1 MKNES
6 EGEKLKKANIKLR
19 FNIINTIVYVV
30 SLILILQLFN
40 LQIVNGEEYREK
52 SNTKLS
58 RESKLEAARGSILDK
73 TGNKLATTKMGFSL
87 ELYKSKVDNETLNE
101 SILKMI
107 KILEEN
113 EDTFTDTL
121 PITLEPY
128 GFTLGDEESEKKWK
142 EKNKLDKDL
151 TAEECFNKLQEK
163 YKITNQDLSEVR
175 KIMGLRYEI
184 AQAGYSS
191 TKSVVI
197 AKDISRA
204 SANQF
209 NERSAEFPGVNIIVE
224 PIRTYQK
231 GNLAS
236 HIIGY
241 IGKIGE
247 KEYET
252 KKEQGYENDDYVG
265 RTGIESVFEEYLKGK
280 DGIKQIDMAV
290 EGTATDEYISQEAVA
305 GSDIVLSIDANL
317 QLVTEQA
324 LANNIYKINNGG
336 FGKQYNT
343 NSGAVVVMNVK
354 TGEVLAMA
362 SYPDFEP
369 ELFVGGISTE
379 NWKKYHE
386 NSNNPL
392 YNRAVQGAYAPG
404 SIYKMISAVAALE
417 SGITNIKEKI
427 NDTGVYPYAHK
438 PVCWYW
444 TDYHRGHGY
453 LNVTGAI
460 QHSCNYYFYEMG
472 RRMGID
478 VLEKYSKYFG
488 LGEKTGIELP
498 NENAG
503 TLASK
508 ALVESKGR
516 EWKLGDMLSAVIGQ
530 SYNNFSPIQIAK
542 YISMIANGGKKINPT
557 IVKSVINADGTEVS
571 KEEIENFVN
580 NKLGLTQDTTEDL
593 NIDDKNLAAV
603 REGMRSVTSETGG
616 TAYSIFKD
624 FNIEV
629 GGKTGSAEAG
639 NKTNAWFAG
648 YAPFD
653 DPEIAVVVMVE
664 NGGHGSY
671 TAEVVRDIMAQYFGM
686 NSSQITEDMTAIP
699 YTEIVR

>member
-1 MKNES
+1 M
-6 EGEKLKKANIKLR
+6 KKANIKLR

-58 RESKLEAARGSILDK
+58 RESKLEASRGSILDK

-101 SILKMI
+101 AILKMI
-107 KILEEN
+107 KVLEEN

-128 GFTLGDEESEKKWK
+128 GFTLEDEEAAKKWK
-142 EKNKLDKDL
+142 EKNKLDKNL
-151 TAEECFNKLQEK
+151 TAEECFYKLQEK

-175 KIMGLRYEI
+175 KIMGIRYEI

-209 NERSAEFPGVNIIVE
+209 NERSAEFPGVNVIVE

-241 IGKIGE
+241 IGKISE
-247 KEYET
+247 KEYDQ
-252 KKEQGYENDDYVG
+252 KKEQGYDNDDYIG
-265 RTGIESVFEEYLKGK
+265 RTGIEAVFEEYLKGK

-324 LANNIYKINNGG
+324 LANNIHKINSGG
-336 FGKQYNT
+336 FGKQYTT

-369 ELFVGGISTE
+369 ELFVGGISSE

-404 SIYKMISAVAALE
+404 SIYKMVSAVAALE
-417 SGITNIKEKI
+417 SGVTNTREKV

-444 TDYHRGHGY
+444 TDFHRGHGY

-460 QHSCNYYFYEMG
+460 QHSCNFYFYEMG

-488 LGEKTGIELP
+488 LGEKTGVELP
-498 NENAG
+498 NENPG

-508 ALVESKGR
+508 SLVESKGR

-542 YISMIANGGKKINPT
+542 YISMIANGGNKINPT
-557 IVKSVINADGTEVS
+557 IVKSVINADGTEAS
-571 KEEIENFVN
+571 KDEIEKFVN
-580 NKLGLTQDTTEDL
+580 DKLGLTQDTNEDL

-653 DPEIAVVVMVE
+653 DPEIAVAVMVE
-664 NGGHGSY
+664 NGGHGLY
-671 TAEVVRDIMAQYFGM
+671 TAEVVRDIIAQYFGM

-699 YTEIVR
+699 YTEMSR

>member
-1 MKNES
+1 M
-6 EGEKLKKANIKLR
+6 KKANIKLR

-58 RESKLEAARGSILDK
+58 RESKLEASRGSILDK

-101 SILKMI
+101 AILKMI
-107 KILEEN
+107 KVLEEN

-128 GFTLGDEESEKKWK
+128 GFTLGDEEAEKKWK
-142 EKNKLDKDL
+142 EKNKLDKNL
-151 TAEECFNKLQEK
+151 TAEECFYKLQEK

-175 KIMGLRYEI
+175 KIMGIRYEI

-209 NERSAEFPGVNIIVE
+209 NERSAEFPGVNVIVE

-241 IGKIGE
+241 IGKISE
-247 KEYET
+247 KEYDQ
-252 KKEQGYENDDYVG
+252 KKEQGYDNDDYIG
-265 RTGIESVFEEYLKGK
+265 RTGIEAVFEEYLKGK

-324 LANNIYKINNGG
+324 LANNIHKINSGG
-336 FGKQYNT
+336 FGKQYTT

-369 ELFVGGISTE
+369 ELFVGGISSE

-404 SIYKMISAVAALE
+404 SIYKMVSAVAALE
-417 SGITNIKEKI
+417 SGVTNTREKV

-444 TDYHRGHGY
+444 TDFHRGHGY

-460 QHSCNYYFYEMG
+460 QHSCNFYFYEMG

-488 LGEKTGIELP
+488 LGEKTGVELP
-498 NENAG
+498 NENPG

-508 ALVESKGR
+508 SLVESKGR

-542 YISMIANGGKKINPT
+542 YISMIANGGNKINPT

-571 KEEIENFVN
+571 KDEIEKFVN
-580 NKLGLTQDTTEDL
+580 DKLGLTQDTNEDL

-653 DPEIAVVVMVE
+653 DPEIAVAVMVE
-664 NGGHGSY
+664 NGGHGLY
-671 TAEVVRDIMAQYFGM
+671 TAEVVRDIIAQYFGM

-699 YTEIVR
+699 YTEMSR

>member
-1 MKNES
+1 M
-6 EGEKLKKANIKLR
+6 KKANEKLR
-19 FNIINTIVYVV
+19 FNIITTIVYIV
-30 SLILILQLFN
+30 SLVLILQLFN
-40 LQIVNGEEYREK
+40 LQIINGEEYRQK
-52 SNTKLS
+52 SNTRLS

-101 SILKMI
+101 AILKMI
-107 KILEEN
+107 KVLESN

-128 GFTLGDEESEKKWK
+128 AFTLENEEAEKKWK
-142 EKNKLDKDL
+142 EKNKLDKNL
-151 TAEECFNKLQEK
+151 TAEECFYKLQER

-175 KIMGLRYEI
+175 KIMGIRYEI

-191 TKSVVI
+191 TKSIVI

-224 PIRTYQK
+224 PIRTYTK

-236 HIIGY
+236 HMLGY

-247 KEYET
+247 EEYNQ
-252 KKEQGYENDDYVG
+252 KKDNGYENDDYVG
-265 RTGIESVFEEYLKGK
+265 RTGIESVFEDYLKGK

-290 EGTATDEYISQEAVA
+290 DGTATDEYISQEAIA

-324 LANNIYKINNGG
+324 LANNINKINSGG
-336 FGKQYNT
+336 FGKQYST

-369 ELFVGGISTE
+369 ELFVGGISSQD
-379 NWKKYHE
+379 WKRYHE
-386 NSNNPL
+386 NSANPL

-404 SIYKMISAVAALE
+404 SIYKMVSAVAALE
-417 SGITNIKEKI
+417 SGVTNTKEKV
-427 NDTGVYPYAHK
+427 NDTGVYNLAHK

-444 TDYHRGHGY
+444 TEFHRGHGY

-472 RRMGID
+472 NRMGID
-478 VLEKYSKYFG
+478 TLEKYSKYFG

-498 NENAG
+498 NENSG

-508 ALVESKGR
+508 SVVEAKGR
-516 EWKLGDMLSAVIGQ
+516 SWRVGDTLSAVIGQ

-557 IVKSVINADGTEVS
+557 IIKTIINADGTEVPR
-571 KEEIENFVN
+571 EEIENFVN
-580 NKLGLTQDTTEDL
+580 NKLGLNADTYEDL
-593 NIDDKNLAAV
+593 NISEKNLEAV

-648 YAPFD
+648 FAPFD
-653 DPEIAVVVMVE
+653 DPEIAVAVMVE
-664 NGGHGSY
+664 NGGHGLY
-671 TAEVVRDIMAQYFGM
+671 TAEVVRDIIAQYFGM
-686 NSSQITEDMTAIP
+686 NSSQITEDVTAIP
-699 YTEIVR
+699 YTEVAR

>member
-1 MKNES
+1 M
-6 EGEKLKKANIKLR
+6 KKANIKLR

-58 RESKLEAARGSILDK
+58 RESKLEASRGSILDK

-101 SILKMI
+101 AILKMI
-107 KILEEN
+107 KVLEEN

-128 GFTLGDEESEKKWK
+128 GFTLGDEEAEKKWK
-142 EKNKLDKDL
+142 EKNKLDKNL
-151 TAEECFNKLQEK
+151 SAEECFYKLQEK

-175 KIMGLRYEI
+175 KIMGIRYEI

-209 NERSAEFPGVNIIVE
+209 NERSAEFPGVNVIVE

-241 IGKIGE
+241 IGKISE
-247 KEYET
+247 KEYDQ
-252 KKEQGYENDDYVG
+252 KKEQGYDNDDYIG
-265 RTGIESVFEEYLKGK
+265 RTGIEAVFEEYLKGK

-324 LANNIYKINNGG
+324 LANNIHKINSGG
-336 FGKQYNT
+336 FGKQYST

-369 ELFVGGISTE
+369 ELFVGGISSE

-404 SIYKMISAVAALE
+404 SIYKMVSAVAALE
-417 SGITNIKEKI
+417 SGVTNTKEKV

-444 TDYHRGHGY
+444 TDFHRGHGY

-460 QHSCNYYFYEMG
+460 QHSCNFYFYEMG

-498 NENAG
+498 NENSG

-508 ALVESKGR
+508 SLVESKGR

-557 IVKSVINADGTEVS
+557 IIKSVINADGTEVS
-571 KEEIENFVN
+571 KDEIEKYVN
-580 NKLGLTQDTTEDL
+580 EKLGLTQDTNEDL
-593 NIDDKNLAAV
+593 NINDKNLEAV
-603 REGMRSVTSETGG
+603 RDGMKSVTSETGG

-648 YAPFD
+648 YAPFN

-664 NGGHGSY
+664 NGGHGLY
-671 TAEVVRDIMAQYFGM
+671 TAEVVRDIIAQYFGM
-686 NSSQITEDMTAIP
+686 NSSQITENMTAIP
-699 YTEIVR
+699 YTEMSR

>member
-1 MKNES
+1 M
-6 EGEKLKKANIKLR
+6 KKANIKLR

-58 RESKLEAARGSILDK
+58 RESKLEASRGSILDK

-101 SILKMI
+101 AILKMI
-107 KILEEN
+107 KVLEEN

-128 GFTLGDEESEKKWK
+128 GFTLGDEEAEKKWK
-142 EKNKLDKDL
+142 EKNKLDKNL
-151 TAEECFNKLQEK
+151 TAEECFYKLQEK

-175 KIMGLRYEI
+175 KIMGIRYEI

-209 NERSAEFPGVNIIVE
+209 NERSAEFPGVNVIVE

-241 IGKIGE
+241 IGKISE
-247 KEYET
+247 KEYDQ
-252 KKEQGYENDDYVG
+252 KKEQGYDNDDYIG
-265 RTGIESVFEEYLKGK
+265 RTGIEAVFEEYLKGK

-324 LANNIYKINNGG
+324 LANNIHKINSGG
-336 FGKQYNT
+336 FGKQYTT

-369 ELFVGGISTE
+369 ELFVGGISSE

-404 SIYKMISAVAALE
+404 SIYKMVSAVAALE
-417 SGITNIKEKI
+417 SGVTNTREKV

-444 TDYHRGHGY
+444 TDFHRGHGY

-460 QHSCNYYFYEMG
+460 QHSCNFYFYEMG

-488 LGEKTGIELP
+488 LGEKTGVELP
-498 NENAG
+498 NENPG

-508 ALVESKGR
+508 SLVESKGR

-542 YISMIANGGKKINPT
+542 YISMIANGGNKINPT

-571 KEEIENFVN
+571 KDEIEKFVN
-580 NKLGLTQDTTEDL
+580 DKLELTQDTNEDL

-653 DPEIAVVVMVE
+653 DPEIAVAVMVE
-664 NGGHGSY
+664 NGGHGLY
-671 TAEVVRDIMAQYFGM
+671 TAEVVRDIIAQYFGM

-699 YTEIVR
+699 YTEMSR

>member
-1 MKNES
+1 M
-6 EGEKLKKANIKLR
+6 KKANIKLR

-58 RESKLEAARGSILDK
+58 RESKLEASRGSILDK

-101 SILKMI
+101 AILKMI
-107 KILEEN
+107 KVLEEN

-128 GFTLGDEESEKKWK
+128 GFTLGDEEAERKWK
-142 EKNKLDKDL
+142 EKNKLDKNL
-151 TAEECFNKLQEK
+151 SAEECFYKLQEK

-175 KIMGLRYEI
+175 KIMGIRYEI

-209 NERSAEFPGVNIIVE
+209 NERSAEFPGVNVIVE

-241 IGKIGE
+241 IGKISE
-247 KEYET
+247 KEYDQ
-252 KKEQGYENDDYVG
+252 KKEQGYDNDDYIG
-265 RTGIESVFEEYLKGK
+265 RTGIEAVFEEYLKGK

-324 LANNIYKINNGG
+324 LANNIHKINNGG
-336 FGKQYNT
+336 FGKQYST

-369 ELFVGGISTE
+369 ELFVGGISSE

-404 SIYKMISAVAALE
+404 SIYKMVSAVAALE
-417 SGITNIKEKI
+417 SGVTNTKEKV

-444 TDYHRGHGY
+444 TDFHRGHGY

-460 QHSCNYYFYEMG
+460 QHSCNFYFYEMG

-498 NENAG
+498 NENSG

-508 ALVESKGR
+508 SLVESKGR

-557 IVKSVINADGTEVS
+557 IIKSVINADGTEVS
-571 KEEIENFVN
+571 KDEIEKYVN
-580 NKLGLTQDTTEDL
+580 EKLGLTQDTNEDL
-593 NIDDKNLAAV
+593 NINDKNLEAV
-603 REGMRSVTSETGG
+603 RDGMKSVTSETGG

-648 YAPFD
+648 YAPFN

-664 NGGHGSY
+664 NGGHGLY
-671 TAEVVRDIMAQYFGM
+671 TAEVVRDIIAQYFGM

-699 YTEIVR
+699 YTEMSR